1 MTISN
6 FKISTVKDVP
16 ADVFI
21 ASFAQYLKNE
31 GKLQIPKWA
40 DIVKTSIGNEL
51 PPSDADWFYTRT
63 AAVARRIYTRPC
75 SGTGGL
81 RRAFGTCQRRSPK
94 PCKFAL
100 SSGSVIRHALKEL
113 DRLGYT
119 EIHQSNGGRQITS
132 KGRQGMDYV
141 AVNMAASKLQPRV
154 VETQATA

>member
-6 FKISTVKDVP
+6 FKITTVKDVP

-21 ASFAQYLKNE
+21 SSFAQYLKNE
-31 GKLQIPKWA
+31 GKLQVPKWA

-51 PPSDADWFYTRT
+51 PPTDVDWFYTRT

-81 RRAFGTCQRRSPK
+81 RRAFGTCQRRGPK
-94 PCKFAL
+94 PCIFAL

-119 EIHQSNGGRQITS
+119 SISDMGGRSITS

-141 AVNMAASKLQPRV
+141 AVNLAASRLQPRV
-154 VETQATA
+154 VETVTA